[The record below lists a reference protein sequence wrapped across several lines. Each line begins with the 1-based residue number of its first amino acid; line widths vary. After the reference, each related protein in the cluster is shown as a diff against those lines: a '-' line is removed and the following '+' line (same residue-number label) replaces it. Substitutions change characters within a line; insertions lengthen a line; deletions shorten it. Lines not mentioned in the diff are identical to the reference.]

1 MHILLLLLLL
11 SHKDFWLACW
21 FQLYFAVFTVLGA
34 LIGKQKGRNIEVMN
48 SFELMFH
55 KVEGDI
61 VIDREYYNT
70 KEEQC
75 KHSCCTF
82 HLFPFF
88 YTPSH
93 LTDRTINCLFFQ
105 SNKCLVIWIFLD
117 GTQQGILQTNRIL
130 KFINR

>member
-1 MHILLLLLLL
+1 MP
-11 SHKDFWLACW
+11 HKDFGRAFWL
-21 FQLYFAVFTVLGA
+21 QLYFAVFTVLGA

-75 KHSCCTF
+75 KYSCCTF
-82 HLFPFF
+82 LFFF
-88 YTPSH
+88 FFFGRPSCMTD
-93 LTDRTINCLFFQ
+93 TDRNCLFLQ
-105 SNKCLVIWIFLD
+105 LNKCLVIWIFLG
-117 GTQQGILQTNRIL
+117 GTQQGILQTNQI
-130 KFINR
+130 